1 MIQGMSDKHMKIDIL
16 SDLHLDFYFKP
27 HLSTNESVKSFFR
40 QIFTDNEARDI
51 GDVLIIAGDIG
62 HHNEQNIQI
71 LKILQKEFYKHI
83 ICVLGNHDYYLVN
96 SEARYTFKNNSFK
109 RVKHMRELISQE
121 PNIYCLNGEVIEI
134 EGIRFGGT
142 DSWYD
147 GSYIK
152 KYFPQFDTN
161 QINILWKQNINDS
174 RLIRGISR
182 FDDIAKLEIPKLE
195 TIYKECDVMITH
207 VNPSN
212 NEEHINEKYHDSSI
226 NTFFTFDGSKY
237 YKNGSMKYWVFGHT
251 HDAIE
256 YEMEDVK
263 FLCNPLG
270 YPTESEYG
278 ERIKMKS
285 IKL

>member
-1 MIQGMSDKHMKIDIL
+1 MKIDIL

-27 HLSTNESVKSFFR
+27 HLTISKNIISLFR
-40 QIFTDNEARDI
+40 EIFTDNETRAI

-62 HHNEQNIQI
+62 HYNEQNIKI
-71 LKILQKEFYKHI
+71 LKIFQKEFYKHI
-83 ICVLGNHDYYLVN
+83 VCVLGNHDYYLVN
-96 SEARYTFKNNSFK
+96 SEARYTFENDSFK
-109 RVKHMRELISQE
+109 RVKHMRELINQE
-121 PNIYCLNGEVIEI
+121 KNIYCLNGEVIEI
-134 EGIRFGGT
+134 EGIRFGGV

-152 KYFPQFDTN
+152 KYFTQFDN
-161 QINILWKQNINDS
+161 NHINLLWNENINDS
-174 RLIRGISR
+174 RLIKGISR

-195 TIYKECDVMITH
+195 NIYKECDVMITH
-207 VNPSN
+207 VNPSID
-212 NEEHINEKYHDSSI
+212 EEHINEKYRNSPI

-237 YKNGSMKYWVFGHT
+237 YKNGSMRYWLFGHT
-251 HDAIE
+251 HDVIE

-278 ERIKMKS
+278 ENIKMKS
-285 IKL
+285 FEI

>member
-1 MIQGMSDKHMKIDIL
+1 MKIDIL

-27 HLSTNESVKSFFR
+27 QLSTDESVKSFFR

-62 HHNEQNIQI
+62 HNNEQNIQI

-96 SEARYTFKNNSFK
+96 SEARYTFENNSFK
-109 RVKHMRELISQE
+109 RVKHMRELINQE

-174 RLIRGISR
+174 RLIKGISK
-182 FDDIAKLEIPKLE
+182 FDDITKLEIPKLQN
-195 TIYKECDVMITH
+195 IYKKCDVMITH
-207 VNPSN
+207 VNPSH
-212 NEEHINEKYHDSSI
+212 NEKHINEKYHGSPI
-226 NTFFTFDGSKY
+226 NTFFTFDGGKY

-270 YPTESEYG
+270 YPTESDYG
-278 ERIKMKS
+278 DNIKVKS
-285 IKL
+285 FEIR

>member
-1 MIQGMSDKHMKIDIL
+1 MKIDIL

-27 HLSTNESVKSFFR
+27 HLSTDESINSFFR
-40 QIFTDNEARDI
+40 EIFTNNETRDI
-51 GDVLIIAGDIG
+51 GDILIIAGDIG
-62 HHNEQNIQI
+62 HNNAQNIQI

-96 SEARYTFKNNSFK
+96 SEARYSFENDSFK
-109 RVKHMRELISQE
+109 RVKQMRELISQE
-121 PNIYCLNGEVIEI
+121 QNIYCLNGEVIEI
-134 EGIRFGGT
+134 EDIRFGGA

-152 KYFPQFDTN
+152 KYFPEFDTN
-161 QINILWKQNINDS
+161 QINILWKRNINDS
-174 RLIRGISR
+174 RLIYGIDR
-182 FDDIAKLEIPKLE
+182 FDDIANIELPKLE

-212 NEEHINEKYHDSSI
+212 NEEHINEKYHDSPI
-226 NTFFTFDGSKY
+226 NTFFTFDGSKFY
-237 YKNGSMKYWVFGHT
+237 TNGSMKYWVFGHT

-256 YEMEDVK
+256 YKIRDVK

-270 YPTESEYG
+270 YPSESEFG
-278 ERIKMKS
+278 ENIKMKS
-285 IKL
+285 FEL

>member
-1 MIQGMSDKHMKIDIL
+1 MKIDIL

-27 HLSTNESVKSFFR
+27 HLSTDENVESFFR

-51 GDVLIIAGDIG
+51 GDILIIAGDIG
-62 HHNEQNIQI
+62 HHNEQNIHI
-71 LKILQKEFYKHI
+71 LKILQQKFYKHI
-83 ICVLGNHDYYLVN
+83 VCVLGNHDYYLVN
-96 SEARYTFKNNSFK
+96 REAQYTFENDSFK
-109 RVKHMRELISQE
+109 RVEHMRELINQE
-121 PNIYCLNGEVIEI
+121 SNIYCLNGEVIEI

-174 RLIRGISR
+174 RLIKGIRR

-195 TIYKECDVMITH
+195 NIYKECDVIITH
-207 VNPSN
+207 VNPSY
-212 NEEHINEKYHDSSI
+212 NEEHINKKYHNSPI
-226 NTFFTFDGSKY
+226 NTFFTFDGSRFY
-237 YKNGSMKYWVFGHT
+237 TNGSMQYWVFGHT
-251 HDAIE
+251 RDAIE
-256 YEMEDVK
+256 YEINNVK

-270 YPTESEYG
+270 YPSESKYG
-278 ERIKMKS
+278 EGINMKS
-285 IKL
+285 FKL